1 MKLINAISTTLAPQ
15 AIGPYSQA
23 VQAGNFMFLSGQL
36 PIDPTTGVIK
46 EGTIEERASQ
56 VFENISAIVE
66 SANLTMSHVV
76 KVTIFLTDMADFHTV
91 NKVYQ
96 NHFDKPFPAR
106 SAVQVAAL
114 PLSTDIEAEAIAFVS

>member
-1 MKLINAISTTLAPQ
+1 MKSINAISTTLAPQ

-56 VFENISAIVE
+56 VFKNISAIVE

-96 NHFDKPFPAR
+96 SHFDKPFPAR

>member
-36 PIDPTTGVIK
+36 PIDPATGVIR

-56 VFENISAIVE
+56 VFKNISAIVE

-76 KVTIFLTDMADFHTV
+76 KVTIFLTDMADFPTV
-91 NKVYQ
+91 NQVYQ
-96 NHFDKPFPAR
+96 KHFDKPFPAR